1 MASSPV
7 RSETKFM
14 KRLKDVLKIKRR
26 KNIDYSAKTGT
37 KIPNKKFASF
47 REDTKK
53 NKKLQQEAKDPR
65 QNIRTYDRVTSKN
78 KSKFSDQQKV
88 KSKKTTKKKSGT
100 RTPAGMVRYK
110 GRLVSTRTAQG
121 KAAMNR
127 LKAKKRAQEMAKKRL
142 GK

>member
-1 MASSPV
+1 
-7 RSETKFM
+7 M

-78 KSKFSDQQKV
+78 KSKFS
-88 KSKKTTKKKSGT
+88 
-100 RTPAGMVRYK
+100 RTWN
-110 GRLVSTRTAQG
+110 GRLPPEDPSIQPQTLR
-121 KAAMNR
+121 
-127 LKAKKRAQEMAKKRL
+127 KRVFDDP
-142 GK
+142 

>member
-1 MASSPV
+1 MSQV

-14 KRLKDVLKIKRR
+14 KRLKDVLKIRR
-26 KNIDYSAKTGT
+26 KKNIDYSAKTGT
-37 KIPNKKFASF
+37 KTPNKKFASF

-88 KSKKTTKKKSGT
+88 KSKETTKKKSKT
-100 RTPAGMVRYK
+100 RTPAGKVRYK
-110 GRLVSTRTAQG
+110 GKLLSTKSAQG
-121 KAAMNR
+121 MKAMNK